1 MLCIKI
7 KTMRNLNQHLLLL
20 LFVLVCNL
28 SFGQNNME
36 EVVYLKNGS
45 VIRGIIIEQIPNQSI
60 KIQTKDRNVFVFKY
74 DDIEKITKENLPLE
88 NTGNKSKETAF
99 KKSGFINQT
108 EINYS
113 PGIGYLEYGNYNV
126 KNTANSYGFRTVNGF
141 QLNEHF
147 SIGVGIGIDNY
158 QNATLFPIT
167 LDSRVTILKGKVSPV
182 FIWNF
187 GYAVGLNDI
196 KGGIIM
202 NPQIGIKTFIS
213 KNVAYLFNFGYKLL
227 GQEITY
233 LDGYNYS
240 NPISKTP
247 IFVTEN
253 INLKFLTISTGFAF

>member
-1 MLCIKI
+1 MCIKI

-20 LFVLVCNL
+20 LFVLLCNL
-28 SFGQNNME
+28 TFGQNNME

-88 NTGNKSKETAF
+88 NTSNKSKLAEF
-99 KKSGFINQT
+99 KKSGIIKQT
-108 EINYS
+108 ETNYS
-113 PGIGYLEYGNYNV
+113 PGIGVIKYGNNSV
-126 KNTANSYGFRTVNGF
+126 KNTSNSYGFRTVNGF

-147 SIGVGIGIDNY
+147 SFGVGIGIDNY
-158 QNATLFPIT
+158 QNATFLPIT
-167 LDSRVTILKGKVSPV
+167 FDTRITFLKGKVSPV

-196 KGGIIM
+196 QGGM
-202 NPQIGIKTFIS
+202 TLNPQIGIKTFIT
-213 KNVAYLFNFGYKLL
+213 KNVAYLFNFGYKVL

-233 LDGYNYS
+233 IDGYN
-240 NPISKTP
+240 ILTP
-247 IFVTEN
+247 GVLTPRIYTEN
-253 INLKFLTISTGFAF
+253 INFKFITISTGFAF